1 MGKLT
6 FHSVIA
12 SFISEPLS
20 LCLSRLK
27 VSLPESQ
34 RYTTSTTHA
43 HHAERPDIYALP
55 ANAGQGES
63 FPRRPGPVSFLI
75 MVCLLLSD
83 SSSPVMRIIGECDG
97 RAEYELG
104 VVGRRLILVASVG
117 WVHRCMAIIDFQK
130 EAKQIGYR
138 IEDAVEKDLF
148 KEILK
153 LVLDDSNTEVKNMA
167 AQWQVTE

>member
-1 MGKLT
+1 M
-6 FHSVIA
+6 
-12 SFISEPLS
+12 
-20 LCLSRLK
+20 
-27 VSLPESQ
+27 VS
-34 RYTTSTTHA
+34 H
-43 HHAERPDIYALP
+43 
-55 ANAGQGES
+55 
-63 FPRRPGPVSFLI
+63 
-75 MVCLLLSD
+75 LLSD
-83 SSSPVMRIIGECDG
+83 SSSPVMRTIGECDG

-167 AQWQVTE
+167 AQWQVTEQRFKRGLTYDDGRADPG